1 MKILQINSHYNQ
13 GGAAKIVT
21 CIHRQLLKE
30 GIDSRVA
37 YGRGEVQNE
46 QGVTMY
52 GNTLGVL
59 LSAFLSHVSGYSGY
73 FNGHATKKLIKEI
86 ESFQPD
92 VIHMHALHGYHLHI
106 PMLFKYINKHNI
118 PWVWTFHDCY
128 AFTGN
133 CGYYF
138 DCERWNDGCGDCPYI
153 HNYPSSLFFDSTA
166 KQWNRK
172 KELFTA
178 SAKGVVVAP
187 SRWLTEEAKKSF
199 FGKYPCLTIH
209 NGIDTEGT
217 FYPRNREA
225 AREKYGFSTQDKIVL
240 GIAVGYKDPRKGAKY
255 ILQTAKELSCEAKV
269 VLIGWNSENDSM
281 LEGLTNVVTIPNTK
295 DADML
300 AEYYSLADVFV
311 IPSLA
316 ENYATTTIEALA
328 CGTPA
333 VGFDAG
339 GIPEQLEEG
348 MGIAVPSGDQDAFTK
363 AVQKVLRGEAELLT
377 REERSERTREEN
389 SLAKMTEQY
398 RGLYEE
404 ISIHVK
410 GSA

>member
-1 MKILQINSHYNQ
+1 MKILQINSHYNE

-30 GIDSRVA
+30 GVDSRVA
-37 YGRGEVQNE
+37 YGRGEVQTE

-52 GNTLGVL
+52 GNTLGVVIA
-59 LSAFLSHVSGYSGY
+59 AFLSRVTGYSGY
-73 FNGHATKKLIKEI
+73 FNKRATRKLLKEI

-106 PMLFKYINKHNI
+106 PKLFEYINAHNI

-138 DCERWNDGCGDCPYI
+138 DCERWKEGCGNCPYI
-153 HNYPSSLFFDSTA
+153 HNYPGSLFFDSTA
-166 KQWNRK
+166 KQWKHK

-178 SAKGVVVAP
+178 GGKGVVVAP
-187 SRWLTEEAKKSF
+187 SKWLCEEAKKSF
-199 FGKYPCLTIH
+199 FGKYPCVTIH

-217 FYPRNREA
+217 FYPRNREEV
-225 AREKYGFSTQDKIVL
+225 RHKYGFSNEDKIVL

-255 ILQTAKELSCEAKV
+255 ILQTAKDLGDAAKV
-269 VLIGWNSENDSM
+269 VLIGWNRKNDSM
-281 LEGLTNVVTIPNTK
+281 LEGLTNVITIPKTK
-295 DADML
+295 NADML
-300 AEYYSLADVFV
+300 AEYYSMADVFV

-328 CGTPA
+328 CGTPV

-339 GIPEQLEEG
+339 GIPEQLKG
-348 MGIAVPSGDQDAFTK
+348 GNGIAVPSENQQAFTA
-363 AVQKVLRGEAELLT
+363 AVRKVLCGEANLLT
-377 REERSERTREEN
+377 RQERSEKAKEEN
-389 SLAKMTEQY
+389 SLAKMTAQY
-398 RGLYEE
+398 RRLYED
-404 ISIHVK
+404 ISMH
-410 GSA
+410 GNL